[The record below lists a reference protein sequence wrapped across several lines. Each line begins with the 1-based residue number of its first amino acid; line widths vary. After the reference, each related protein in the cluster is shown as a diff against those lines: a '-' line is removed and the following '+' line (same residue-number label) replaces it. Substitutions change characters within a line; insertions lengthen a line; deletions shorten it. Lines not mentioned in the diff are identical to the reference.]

1 MESLEPEINIKSLE
15 PEIDIESSE
24 SVLNMKSSASAIDME
39 SSESELNIESS
50 ESELNGAPYPNYPL
64 VSIITPTYNHEKFI
78 GTCIESVLEQTYPN
92 WEMIIVDDGSVDG
105 TGSIIG
111 QFTDKRIKYIKQ
123 ENVGIW
129 KLNKTYNR
137 ALDLAQGDLI
147 AILEG
152 DDAWPRYKLEEQ
164 VKIFEN
170 QEVVLSWGRKNTI
183 NDKNEIISFDLPSL
197 EPFMHMSQEE
207 IIRNLL
213 IYNFMQP
220 CTVMIDKKALLSIG
234 GFLQYEDAPF
244 VDYSTFLEL
253 SLKGKFYPSDRVM
266 GYWRKHKAQVTTTQ
280 ETEIT
285 KAFMISVDFYEKMDL
300 SLKEAVNF
308 NIDDKSKFHEKM
320 LNDQIAVS
328 SRLALLNGN
337 WDEAKTQYKSVFGK
351 GDFSVKLQA
360 FLGII
365 CALCKRDLEWLAV
378 LSCKPKLR
386 DASGEWGT
394 TVYAKNKNGK
404 SKNLSML
411 FKIQIFAMNLLLRLL
426 HKPILRAKEIEGL

>member
-1 MESLEPEINIKSLE
+1 MAPLKPEISIKSLK
-15 PEIDIESSE
+15 PE
-24 SVLNMKSSASAIDME
+24 IDME
-39 SSESELNIESS
+39 SPESELNIESS
-50 ESELNGAPYPNYPL
+50 ESEFNMGSSESELKGVPCPNYPL

-92 WEMIIVDDGSVDG
+92 WEMIIVDDGSIDG

-111 QFTDKRIKYIKQ
+111 KYKDERIKYIKQ

-137 ALDLAQGDLI
+137 ALDLSQGDLI

-170 QEVVLSWGRKNTI
+170 QDVVLSWGRKNTI
-183 NDKNEIISFDLPSL
+183 NDKNEIISFDLHSL
-197 EPFMHMSQEE
+197 EPFMHMTQEE
-207 IIRNLL
+207 MIRNLL
-213 IYNFMQP
+213 IYNLMQP

-285 KAFMISVDFYEKMDL
+285 RAFMISVDFYEKMGV

-320 LNDQIAVS
+320 LNDQVAVS
-328 SRLALLNGN
+328 SRLSLLNGN
-337 WDEAKTQYKSVFGK
+337 WDEALTQYKGVFKK

-378 LSCKPKLR
+378 ISCKPKLR
-386 DASGEWGT
+386 DASGEWET
-394 TVYAKNKNGK
+394 TVYAKNENGK
-404 SKNLSML
+404 DKKLSML
-411 FKIQIFAMNLLLRLL
+411 FRIQIFAMNLLLKLF

>member
-1 MESLEPEINIKSLE
+1 MESLEPEIN
-15 PEIDIESSE
+15 
-24 SVLNMKSSASAIDME
+24 MK
-39 SSESELNIESS
+39 SSESELKGI
-50 ESELNGAPYPNYPL
+50 PYPNYPL

-78 GTCIESVLEQTYPN
+78 GTCIESVLEQSYPN
-92 WEMIIVDDGSVDG
+92 WEMIIVDDGSIDG
-105 TGSIIG
+105 TGSIIKKYN
-111 QFTDKRIKYIKQ
+111 DKRIKHVKQ

-129 KLNKTYNR
+129 KLNETYNR

-152 DDAWPRYKLEEQ
+152 DDAWPKYKLEEQ
-164 VKIFEN
+164 VKIFEKP
-170 QEVVLSWGRKNTI
+170 EVVLSWGRKNTI

-213 IYNFMQP
+213 INNFMQP
-220 CTVMIDKKALLSIG
+220 CTVMIDKNALLSIG

-253 SLKGKFYPSDRVM
+253 SLEGKFYPSDRVM

-300 SLKEAVNF
+300 SLKEAVKF

-328 SRLALLNGN
+328 SRLSLLNGN
-337 WDEAKTQYKSVFGK
+337 WDEAITQYKGVFRN

-365 CALCKRDLEWLAV
+365 CALCRRDLEWLAV
-378 LSCKPKLR
+378 ISCKPKLR
-386 DASGEWGT
+386 DASGEWET
-394 TVYAKNKNGK
+394 TVCDKNKN
-404 SKNLSML
+404 LTVL
-411 FKIQIFAMNLLLRLL
+411 FKIQIFTMNLFRRLC
-426 HKPILRAKEIEGL
+426 HKPILIVNL

>member
-1 MESLEPEINIKSLE
+1 MESLEPEIN
-15 PEIDIESSE
+15 
-24 SVLNMKSSASAIDME
+24 MK
-39 SSESELNIESS
+39 SSESELKGI
-50 ESELNGAPYPNYPL
+50 PYPNYPL

-78 GTCIESVLEQTYPN
+78 GTCIESVLKQTYPN

-105 TGSIIG
+105 TGSIIKKYN
-111 QFTDKRIKYIKQ
+111 DKRIKHVKQ

-129 KLNKTYNR
+129 KLNETYNR

-152 DDAWPRYKLEEQ
+152 DDAWPKYKLEEQ
-164 VKIFEN
+164 VKIFEKP
-170 QEVVLSWGRKNTI
+170 EVVLSWGRKNTI

-213 IYNFMQP
+213 INNFMQP
-220 CTVMIDKKALLSIG
+220 CTVMIDKNALLSIG

-253 SLKGKFYPSDRVM
+253 SLEGKFYPSDRVM

-300 SLKEAVNF
+300 SLKEAVKF

-328 SRLALLNGN
+328 SRLSLLNGN
-337 WDEAKTQYKSVFGK
+337 WDEAITQYKGVFRN

-365 CALCKRDLEWLAV
+365 CALCRRDLEWLAV
-378 LSCKPKLR
+378 ISCKPKLR
-386 DASGEWGT
+386 DASGEWET
-394 TVYAKNKNGK
+394 TVCDKNKN
-404 SKNLSML
+404 LTVL
-411 FKIQIFAMNLLLRLL
+411 FKIQIFTMNLFRRLC
-426 HKPILRAKEIEGL
+426 HKPILIVNL

>member
-1 MESLEPEINIKSLE
+1 MESLEPEIN
-15 PEIDIESSE
+15 
-24 SVLNMKSSASAIDME
+24 ME
-39 SSESELNIESS
+39 SSESELKGI
-50 ESELNGAPYPNYPL
+50 LYPDYPL

-92 WEMIIVDDGSVDG
+92 WEMIIVDDGSIDG

-111 QFTDKRIKYIKQ
+111 RYNDKRIKHLKQ
-123 ENVGIW
+123 ENLGIW
-129 KLNKTYNR
+129 KLNETYNR
-137 ALDLAQGDLI
+137 ALNLAQGDLI

-170 QEVVLSWGRKNTI
+170 QDVVLSWGRKNTI

-197 EPFMHMSQEE
+197 KPFMLMSQEE

-220 CTVMIDKKALLSIG
+220 CTVMIEKNALLSIG

-285 KAFMISVDFYEKMDL
+285 KAFLISVDFYEKMDL
-300 SLKEAVNF
+300 SLRKSVNF

-328 SRLALLNGN
+328 SRLSLLNGN
-337 WDEAKTQYKSVFGK
+337 WDEAITQYKGVFRK

-365 CALCKRDLEWLAV
+365 CALCRRDLEWLAV
-378 LSCKPKLR
+378 ISCKPKLR
-386 DASGEWGT
+386 DASGEWET
-394 TVYAKNKNGK
+394 TVCGKNKN
-404 SKNLSML
+404 LSVL
-411 FKIQIFAMNLLLRLL
+411 FKIQIFAMNFLRRLSR
-426 HKPILRAKEIEGL
+426 KPILIVNL

>member
-1 MESLEPEINIKSLE
+1 MESSEPEIN
-15 PEIDIESSE
+15 
-24 SVLNMKSSASAIDME
+24 MK
-39 SSESELNIESS
+39 SSESELK
-50 ESELNGAPYPNYPL
+50 GVPYPNWPL

-78 GTCIESVLEQTYPN
+78 GTCIESVLEQSYPN

-105 TGSIIG
+105 TGSIIEKYN
-111 QFTDKRIKYIKQ
+111 DKRIKHLKQ
-123 ENVGIW
+123 KNVGIW
-129 KLNKTYNR
+129 KLNETYNR
-137 ALDLAQGDLI
+137 ALNIAQGDLI

-170 QEVVLSWGRKNTI
+170 QDVVLSWGRKNTI

-197 EPFMHMSQEE
+197 KPFMHMSQEQ

-220 CTVMIDKKALLSIG
+220 CTVMIEKKALLSIG

-253 SLKGKFYPSDRVM
+253 SLKGKFYPSDHVM

-285 KAFMISVDFYEKMDL
+285 KAFMISVDFYEKMDS
-300 SLKEAVNF
+300 SLKEAVKF

-328 SRLALLNGN
+328 SRLSLLNGN
-337 WDEAKTQYKSVFGK
+337 WEEAITQYKGVFRN
-351 GDFSVKLQA
+351 GDFSVKLQV

-365 CALCKRDLEWLAV
+365 CALCRRDLEWLAV
-378 LSCKPKLR
+378 ISCKPKLR
-386 DASGEWGT
+386 DASGEWET
-394 TVYAKNKNGK
+394 TVCDKNKN
-404 SKNLSML
+404 LTVL
-411 FKIQIFAMNLLLRLL
+411 FKIQIFTMNLFRRLCR
-426 HKPILRAKEIEGL
+426 KPILIVNL

>member
-1 MESLEPEINIKSLE
+1 MESLEPII
-15 PEIDIESSE
+15 
-24 SVLNMKSSASAIDME
+24 NMK
-39 SSESELNIESS
+39 SSESELKGI
-50 ESELNGAPYPNYPL
+50 PYPDYPL

-78 GTCIESVLEQTYPN
+78 GTCIESVLKQTYPN

-105 TGSIIG
+105 TGSIIKKYN
-111 QFTDKRIKYIKQ
+111 DKRIKHVKQ

-129 KLNKTYNR
+129 KLNETYNR
-137 ALDLAQGDLI
+137 ALNLAQGDLI

-152 DDAWPRYKLEEQ
+152 DDAWPKYKLEEQ
-164 VKIFEN
+164 VKIFEKP
-170 QEVVLSWGRKNTI
+170 EVVLSWGRKNTI

-220 CTVMIDKKALLSIG
+220 CTVMIDKNALLSIG

-253 SLKGKFYPSDRVM
+253 SLEGKFYPSDLVM

-280 ETEIT
+280 EIEIT
-285 KAFMISVDFYEKMDL
+285 KAFMISVDFYEKMDS
-300 SLKEAVNF
+300 SLKEAVKF

-328 SRLALLNGN
+328 SRLSLLNGN
-337 WDEAKTQYKSVFGK
+337 WDEAITQYKGVFRN

-365 CALCKRDLEWLAV
+365 CALCRRDLEWLAV
-378 LSCKPKLR
+378 ISCKPKLR
-386 DASGEWGT
+386 DASGEWET
-394 TVYAKNKNGK
+394 TVCDKNKN
-404 SKNLSML
+404 LTVL
-411 FKIQIFAMNLLLRLL
+411 FKIQIFTMNLFRRLC
-426 HKPILRAKEIEGL
+426 HKPILIVNL